1 VFTIFQFLG
10 YPLCS
15 FPLRSEL
22 HRISTC
28 SSWRPNYMLKT
39 SRSLKIVTVS
49 LLHAV
54 CRCGLLLHILRCSR
68 WRTHWRHLAN
78 TIERQCAVKMRPC
91 AKLPLVLVN
100 EKSSHKIH
108 WRCYR
113 FYDTSFESLVCR
125 FVYDICSYM
134 SITRSHGS
142 ARVL

>member
-1 VFTIFQFLG
+1 
-10 YPLCS
+10 
-15 FPLRSEL
+15 
-22 HRISTC
+22 
-28 SSWRPNYMLKT
+28 MLKT

-68 WRTHWRHLAN
+68 WRTHWRHLAY

-134 SITRSHGS
+134 SITLNCVVKCQAAECTRLTLRCSVWCKLS
-142 ARVL
+142 LRLSRY